1 MKCAECNVSI
11 TPQEVFCPD
20 CKEKLVEK
28 GEFVERLQEELSKDK
43 ENPDLR
49 TFETI

>member
-20 CKEKLVEK
+20 CKEKLIENGKFVEK
-28 GEFVERLQEELSKDK
+28 LQEELSKDK
-43 ENPDLR
+43 KRSNPR
-49 TFETI
+49 SFKTT